1 MSDLIRAKIIVNGSV
16 QGVGYRYFVM
26 RLAKSLN
33 VNGFI
38 KNLFSGEVFA
48 EVEGDSSLIQE
59 LIKQMKIGPS
69 HAYVKDCFVEW
80 EDYKSEFKNF
90 EIRY

>member
-1 MSDLIRAKIIVNGSV
+1 MSDLKRAKIVVNGSV

-26 RLAKSLN
+26 SLAKSLN
-33 VNGFI
+33 INGFI

-48 EVEGDSSLIQE
+48 EVEGDSSLIQD

-80 EDYKSEFKNF
+80 GDYKSEFKNF